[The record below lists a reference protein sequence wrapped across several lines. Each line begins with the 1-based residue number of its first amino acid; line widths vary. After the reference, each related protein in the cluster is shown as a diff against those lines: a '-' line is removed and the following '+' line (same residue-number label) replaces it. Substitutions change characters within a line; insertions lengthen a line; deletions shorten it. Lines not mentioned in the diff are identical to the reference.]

1 MENSLDFGGFAERV
15 SQRVAELD
23 SRLVV
28 GIDPDP
34 DFLNPRVP
42 GIRAVFGD
50 EPEAI
55 LKRFC
60 RTVLEAVRDLAVCV
74 KPQAAF
80 FEAWGL
86 PGMTALAH
94 CISEARHA
102 GVPVI
107 LDAKRGDVGN
117 TAKAYARAYLDPRSP
132 FFSDALTVNPYLGED
147 ALRPFVEAA
156 SRNGCGLFVLVR
168 TSNPASGT
176 VQSLP
181 LKTGGTVAESVAS
194 MVNRLSEGLA
204 GPSGYSP
211 VGAVVGLTHPEDLLK
226 LRALMPRSILLLPG
240 LGAQGGRAEDAFGAF
255 HPGGKGALVSASRSI
270 TSSFLQAG
278 GGEILSREQV
288 AEDIRTRAIRA
299 REEINHAALRSST

>member
-1 MENSLDFGGFAERV
+1 MSRDFGGFAEKIL
-15 SQRVAELD
+15 QRVAELD

-34 DFLNPRVP
+34 DFLNPLVP
-42 GIRAVFGD
+42 GIRAAFGGD
-50 EPEAI
+50 PEDI
-55 LKRFC
+55 LRRFC
-60 RTVLEAVRDLAVCV
+60 RTVLEAVADQAVCV

-86 PGMTALAH
+86 PGMRALAD
-94 CISEARHA
+94 CIGEARRA

-117 TAKAYARAYLDPRSP
+117 TARAYARAYLDPGSP

-147 ALRPFVEAA
+147 ALWPFVEAA
-156 SRNGCGLFVLVR
+156 SKNGCGLFVLVR

-181 LKTGGTVAESVAS
+181 LKNGGTVAESVATL
-194 MVNRLSEGLA
+194 VNRLAEGLI

-211 VGAVVGLTHPEDLLK
+211 VGAVVGLTHPEDV
-226 LRALMPRSILLLPG
+226 LRLRNLMPRSLLLLPG
-240 LGAQGGRAEDAFGAF
+240 FGAQGGRAEDASCAF

-270 TSSFLQAG
+270 TLSFLRAQD
-278 GGEILSREQV
+278 GELLSREQV
-288 AEDIRTRAIRA
+288 AEDMRTRAIRA
-299 REEINHAALRSST
+299 REEINRAALRSST